1 MANFT
6 IGHKI
11 LESIEGGYV
20 HDPLDR
26 GGETLNGIARKFHP
40 NWEGWAIVD
49 AIKRAG
55 SCDTKQLALKLASEE
70 RLQSLVGAF
79 YKKNFWD
86 KMRLDEIESQVVAN
100 NLYLFG
106 VNAGI
111 ARAVKFAQQIVG
123 TRQDGMLGAKTLAA
137 INATDEAHFK
147 KAFDALE
154 IAYYKG
160 IVQRNPSQERF
171 IKGWLRRAEL
181 V

>member
-49 AIKRAG
+49 AIKAKG
-55 SCDTKQLALKLASEE
+55 SCDTKQLALKLANEPH
-70 RLQSLVGAF
+70 LQSLVGAF

-86 KMRLDEIESQVVAN
+86 KMRLDEIKSQVVAN

-106 VNAGI
+106 VNAGTR
-111 ARAVKFAQQIVG
+111 RAVKFAQQIVG
-123 TRQDGMLGAKTLAA
+123 TRTDGVLGAKTLAA

-147 KAFDALE
+147 KTFDALE
-154 IAYYKG
+154 VTYYKG
-160 IVQRNPSQERF
+160 IVTKNPSQERF

>member
-1 MANFT
+1 M
-6 IGHKI
+6 
-11 LESIEGGYV
+11 

-49 AIKRAG
+49 AIKHAG

-70 RLQSLVGAF
+70 RLQNLVGAF

-137 INATDEAHFK
+137 INATDEVHFK

-160 IVQRNPSQERF
+160 IVQRSPSQERF